1 VKDPPVAA
9 KEPVENQPV
18 GGQQIGPKAGENAD
32 HNDGN
37 VGQLSQC
44 RIEGAILVIIC
55 IAMVVLL
62 GIASWIAASNR
73 VAGTTVTERIVAIS
87 PSKPPPEQEQVSN
100 LLDLA
105 IRADAA
111 NSRMQRQH
119 ATTLICVL
127 VGSCMV
133 VVGGLLA
140 TLVLSRLGT
149 RQLDK
154 LPVAIWAPLALSV
167 IGAIVLCTAVIVEA
181 TGGAEGASRD
191 ILKML
196 R

>member
-1 VKDPPVAA
+1 
-9 KEPVENQPV
+9 
-18 GGQQIGPKAGENAD
+18 
-32 HNDGN
+32 
-37 VGQLSQC
+37 
-44 RIEGAILVIIC
+44 
-55 IAMVVLL
+55 MTTLL
-62 GIASWIAASNR
+62 AIASWIAASNR
-73 VAGTTVTERIVAIS
+73 AARTTVTERIVAID
-87 PSKPPPEQEQVSN
+87 PSKPPPEQDQVSN

-133 VVGGLLA
+133 IVGGLLA

-167 IGAIVLCTAVIVEA
+167 IGAIVLCTAVVVEG
-181 TGGAEGASRD
+181 TGGAEAASRD